1 MRTWKLKVRDY
12 ALLAV
17 LAAGVVSLAACGKKQ
32 EVQAAGPIQR
42 AAPVVVA
49 SVTQRDIPVQ
59 VIAIGNVEAYQT
71 VQIRSQVNGQIDG
84 VHFKE
89 GEDVH
94 KGQLLFTLDK
104 QPFQAALDQAIGNLQ
119 RDQAQAA
126 NAQAQATRYDE
137 LEKEGVISRE
147 LADQMR
153 TQERANAAAVYADK
167 AAVDAARVQLRYTD
181 ISAPLE
187 ARAGAL
193 QINLGNLVK
202 ANDTPFLVQLNQIT
216 PIYVTFSVPETRL
229 DEIRRHSAGGRLK
242 VQAYP
247 KGQKENPAVGYLTF
261 IDNGVDTQTA
271 TVKLKGTFEN
281 RDRRLWPGEFVDV
294 VMELATQKDAV
305 VVPTRAIQSG
315 QQGDYVY
322 VVTADNTAE
331 ARPVSTAITYQDLT
345 QISKGLKPG
354 ERVVVDGQLRV
365 VPNSKVIV
373 QSTVSGAVPPSGPA
387 GSEAAG
393 GGL

>member
-1 MRTWKLKVRDY
+1 MCTQKWRVRKGLVL
-12 ALLAV
+12 ALLGGG
-17 LAAGVVSLAACGKKQ
+17 LVSLAACGKKQ
-32 EVQAAGPIQR
+32 EVQAAAPTQR

-49 SVTQRDIPVQ
+49 SAVQRDIPVQ
-59 VIAIGNVEAYQT
+59 VLAIGNVESYQT

-89 GEDVH
+89 GDEVR

-104 QPFQAALDQAIGNLQ
+104 RPFQAALEQAKGNLQ
-119 RDQAQAA
+119 RDEAQAA
-126 NAQAQATRYDE
+126 NAAAEAKRYDE

-153 TQERANAAAVYADK
+153 TQARANASAVYADK
-167 AAVDAARVQLRYTD
+167 AAVDAAQVQLQYTD
-181 ISAPLE
+181 IASPMD

-202 ANDTPFLVQLNQIT
+202 ANDTPFLVQLNQIA

-229 DEIRRHSAGGRLK
+229 DEIRRRYSAGRLK
-242 VQAYP
+242 VLAYP
-247 KGQKENPAVGYLTF
+247 KGQTTNPAEGYLSF

-271 TVKLKGTFEN
+271 TVKLKGTFAN
-281 RDRRLWPGEFVDV
+281 QDRRLWPGEFVDV
-294 VMELATQKDAV
+294 VMELALQKNAI
-305 VVPTRAIQSG
+305 VVPSRAIQSG
-315 QQGDYVY
+315 QQGEYVY
-322 VVTADNTAE
+322 VVREDNTAE
-331 ARPVSTAITYQDLT
+331 ARPVSTSITYQDLT
-345 QISKGLKPG
+345 QVSQGLKPG

-365 VPNSKVIV
+365 IPNSKVVV
-373 QSTVSGAVPPSGPA
+373 QSTVSATTASQGA
-387 GSEAAG
+387 AASG